1 MFEKDWA
8 QFEPKD
14 SYSAQAVSGSGSSKP
29 NPLVQLDPGL
39 FIWTIITFLLVLFL
53 LSKFA
58 WKPLLK
64 VLQEREDEIK
74 SSLKDAEIAKTELEK
89 VNLESEKILND
100 ARAEARKIQAESK
113 SVSEK
118 QRDEIIHKAKEEAK
132 KDIYKEIKIKQTDLK
147 FKIQELEHKNSLLTE
162 NIDLDFIEILIRDK
176 FLFGKEGETTYI
188 IKQDGQN

>member
-14 SYSAQAVSGSGSSKP
+14 SYSAQAVGGSSSSKP

-74 SSLKDAEIAKTELEK
+74 SSLKDAEVAKTELEK
-89 VNLESEKILND
+89 VNLESEKILNN

-118 QRDEIIHKAKEEAK
+118 QRDEIIHKAKKEAK
-132 KDIYKEIKIKQTDLK
+132 KIVVNAEGQIKIEKDLAIKQ
-147 FKIQELEHKNSLLTE
+147 IQEKV
-162 NIDLDFIEILIRDK
+162 IDLTFSISEKVIKKNL
-176 FLFGKEGETTYI
+176 TTDDNQKI
-188 IKQDGQN
+188 IKDSLKSLEKFDA